1 MQEKE
6 GQEQRKLRRNLSEL
20 EAKSA
25 DDMRRIARLEQE
37 GERQNTEIV
46 GLRGEIDRLK
56 DSLAQAEGERDDERR
71 GRERA
76 DEEVMRLSKLVEGMR
91 ESKEASTSE
100 GRTRAKDAAPDV
112 GCAIPP
118 VMQPKP

>member
-20 EAKSA
+20 EAKSE

-46 GLRGEIDRLK
+46 GLRGEIGRLK
-56 DSLAQAEGERDDERR
+56 DCLAQAEGERDDARR

-76 DEEVMRLSKLVEGMR
+76 DEEAMRLSKLVEGMR
-91 ESKEASTSE
+91 ESKEASASE

-112 GCAIPP
+112 RCAIPLA
-118 VMQPKP
+118 MQP